1 MGQKWFN
8 QLDIWFV
15 YLSFLPILEGGGGKF
30 LPTTWTT
37 YPRYPMTNRVKENLE
52 IQPFL
57 LHFRTPRYLLKFLK
71 NFGKILYDYKYRFV
85 RLLVCPSVSLLWQFC
100 IFPITFSKNWC
111 QSMSKWLIFDTN
123 RHEQTLKIDINHNK
137 NHWRTV
143 LWLSTRQKLTILRI
157 FDHFPR
163 QIEVDWCQYVCYLNK
178 YSSDTLTGCR
188 NWYKSLWKP
197 LKSVIVAIYTTKTV
211 NFAHFRTFLTSN
223 RHQLTSICVLS
234 Q

>member
-123 RHEQTLKIDINHNK
+123 RHEQTLKIDINHKK
-137 NHWRTV
+137 NYW
-143 LWLSTRQKLTILRI
+143 
-157 FDHFPR
+157 
-163 QIEVDWCQYVCYLNK
+163 N
-178 YSSDTLTGCR
+178 TGCPHI
-188 NWYKSLWKP
+188 S
-197 LKSVIVAIYTTKTV
+197 
-211 NFAHFRTFLTSN
+211 
-223 RHQLTSICVLS
+223 
-234 Q
+234 